1 MNKVLAAIVT
11 MIIFTG
17 CLRKDPTILKVHVAS
32 GVSGYS
38 LEGSRVQ
45 ISGDFNQIETLDS
58 EGNAYFEFEA
68 EEGDRLYVMF
78 LDDGRNFNPQGMAA
92 YDWSPVL
99 VSDKHTHNYYVGDD
113 PFVELM
119 VIPDTQLSIFMS
131 NQVPNDGDSLHLRIY
146 HELFTTG
153 GDLGEDRTGMTLQSS
168 SPIGRYTYEGIS
180 YTATDTQTINGYFD
194 VPHTGSFSYEIIY

>member
-1 MNKVLAAIVT
+1 MKSYLLLVYILVL
-11 MIIFTG
+11 FS
-17 CLRKDPTILKVHVAS
+17 CSKERTIRLEVHVSS
-32 GVSGYS
+32 GISSYS
-38 LEGSRVQ
+38 HEGNRVR
-45 ISGDFNQIETLDS
+45 ISGEKVYTSIIDH
-58 EGNAYFEFEA
+58 EGNAYIEFEA
-68 EEGDRLYVMF
+68 AEGERYYVQF
-78 LDDGRNFNPQGMAA
+78 LSEDKNFNPQGMAA

-119 VIPDTQLSIFMS
+119 VIPATQLSIFMS